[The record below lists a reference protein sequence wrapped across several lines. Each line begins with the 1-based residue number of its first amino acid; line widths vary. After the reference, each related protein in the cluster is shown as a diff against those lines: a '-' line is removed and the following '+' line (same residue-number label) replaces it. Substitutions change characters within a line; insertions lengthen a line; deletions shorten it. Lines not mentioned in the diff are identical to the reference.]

1 VKTLG
6 VIYYY
11 MKILKRR
18 QLFEKININNIGYN
32 KELKC
37 RQLQNK
43 DCSTEFSTYEAINM
57 MCNMVT

>member
-1 VKTLG
+1 
-6 VIYYY
+6 